1 MTTKVAEVKS
11 LKVGRFVVIDG
22 EPCKVTSMQIA
33 KTGKHGHAKARV
45 EGVGILDGQK
55 RTLVAPVDAKV
66 DLPITEKKS
75 AQIIAFMGDQ
85 VQLMDLEDYSTFE
98 LPKPKDDEIEGTL
111 VEGANVEIIDVM
123 GRKKMTRV
131 R

>member
-1 MTTKVAEVKS
+1 MATKVAEVKS
-11 LKVGRFVVIDG
+11 LKVGKFVVIDG
-22 EPCKVTSMQIA
+22 EPCRVTSMQTA

-55 RTLVAPVDAKV
+55 RTLVSPVDAKV

-75 AQIIAFMGDQ
+75 AQILAFMGDV
-85 VQLMDLEDYSTFE
+85 VQLMDMHDYSTFE
-98 LPKPKDDEIEGTL
+98 LPRPKDDEVEGTL
-111 VEGANVEIIDVM
+111 VEGANVEVLDVM
-123 GRKKMTRV
+123 GRKKITRV

>member
-1 MTTKVAEVKS
+1 MATKVSEVKS
-11 LKVGRFVVIDG
+11 LKVGKFVVIDG
-22 EPCKVTSMQIA
+22 EPCKVVSMQIA

-55 RTLVAPVDAKV
+55 RTLVSPVDAKV

-75 AQIIAFMGDQ
+75 AQILAFVGSQ
-85 VQLMDLEDYSTFE
+85 IQLMDMETYSTFE
-98 LPKPKDDEIEGTL
+98 LPRPKKGEVEGTM
-111 VEGANVEIIDVM
+111 VEGAEVEVLDVM
-123 GRKKMTRV
+123 GRRKITRV

>member
-1 MTTKVAEVKS
+1 MATKVAEVKN

-22 EPCKVTSMQIA
+22 EPCRVTSMLTA

-55 RTLVAPVDAKV
+55 RTLVSPVDAKV

-75 AQIIAFMGDQ
+75 AQIIAFIGDQ

-98 LPKPKDDEIEGTL
+98 LPKPKDDEVEGTL

>member
-1 MTTKVAEVKS
+1 MATKVAEVKN
-11 LKVGRFVVIDG
+11 LKVGKFVVIDG
-22 EPCKVTSMQIA
+22 EPCKVTSMQTA

-75 AQIIAFMGDQ
+75 AQIIAFIGDQ
-85 VQLMDLEDYSTFE
+85 VQLMDMEDYSTFE
-98 LPKPKDDEIEGTL
+98 LLKPKDDEVEGTL
-111 VEGANVEIIDVM
+111 VEGVNVEVIDVM
-123 GRKKMTRV
+123 GRKKITRV

>member
-22 EPCKVTSMQIA
+22 EPCKVTSMQTA

-75 AQIIAFMGDQ
+75 AQIIAFIGDQ
-85 VQLMDLEDYSTFE
+85 VQFMDLEDYSTFE
-98 LPKPKDDEIEGTL
+98 LPKPKDDEVEGTL
-111 VEGANVEIIDVM
+111 VEGANVEVIDVM
-123 GRKKMTRV
+123 GRKKITRV

>member
-1 MTTKVAEVKS
+1 MATKVAEVKS
-11 LKVGRFVVIDG
+11 LKVGKFVVIDG
-22 EPCKVTSMQIA
+22 EPCRVTSMQTA

-55 RTLVAPVDAKV
+55 RYLVAPVDAKV

-75 AQIIAFMGDQ
+75 AQIIAFIGDQ
-85 VQLMDLEDYSTFE
+85 VQLMDNEEFNTFE
-98 LPKPKDDEIEGTL
+98 LPKPAAEDVEGTL

-123 GRKKMTRV
+123 GRRKITRV

>member
-1 MTTKVAEVKS
+1 MATKVAEVKS
-11 LKVGRFVVIDG
+11 LKVGKFVVIDG
-22 EPCKVTSMQIA
+22 EPCKVTSMQTA

-55 RTLVAPVDAKV
+55 RTLLAPVDAKV

-85 VQLMDLEDYSTFE
+85 VQLMDLENYSTFE
-98 LPKPKDDEIEGTL
+98 LPKPKDDDIEGTL
-111 VEGANVEIIDVM
+111 VEGANVEIIEVM

>member
-22 EPCKVTSMQIA
+22 EPCKVVSMQIA

-45 EGVGILDGQK
+45 EGIGILDGQK

-75 AQIIAFMGDQ
+75 AQIIAFVGNQ
-85 VQLMDLEDYSTFE
+85 VQLMDMDDYSTFE
-98 LPKPKDDEIEGTL
+98 LLKPNKDDVEGTM
-111 VEGANVEIIDVM
+111 VEGATVEILDVM
-123 GRKKMTRV
+123 GRRKITRV

>member
-1 MTTKVAEVKS
+1 MATKVAEVKS

-55 RTLVAPVDAKV
+55 RTLVSPVDAKV

-75 AQIIAFMGDQ
+75 AQIIAFIGDQ
-85 VQLMDLEDYSTFE
+85 VQLMDLNDYSTFE
-98 LPKPKDDEIEGTL
+98 LPRPKDDEVEGTL
-111 VEGANVEIIDVM
+111 VEGATVEVLEVM
-123 GRKKMTRV
+123 GRRKITRV

>member
-1 MTTKVAEVKS
+1 MTTKVAEVKN
-11 LKVGRFVVIDG
+11 LKVGKFVVIDG
-22 EPCKVTSMQIA
+22 EPCRVTSMQTA
-33 KTGKHGHAKARV
+33 KTGKHGHSKARV

-75 AQIIAFMGDQ
+75 AQIIAFIGDQ

-98 LPKPKDDEIEGTL
+98 LPKPEPSDVEGTL
-111 VEGANVEIIDVM
+111 VEGANVEVIDVM
-123 GRKKMTRV
+123 GRRKITRV

>member
-1 MTTKVAEVKS
+1 MATKVAEVKS
-11 LKVGRFVVIDG
+11 LKIGRFVVIDG

-55 RTLVAPVDAKV
+55 RTLVSPVDAKV

-75 AQIIAFMGDQ
+75 AQIIAFIGDQ
-85 VQLMDLEDYSTFE
+85 VQLMDLNDYSTFE
-98 LPKPKDDEIEGTL
+98 LPRPKDDEVEGTL
-111 VEGANVEIIDVM
+111 VEGATVEVLEVM
-123 GRKKMTRV
+123 GRRKMTRV

>member
-1 MTTKVAEVKS
+1 MATKVAEVKN
-11 LKVGRFVVIDG
+11 LKVGKFVVIAG
-22 EPCKVTSMQIA
+22 EPCKVTSMQTA

-98 LPKPKDDEIEGTL
+98 LPKPKDDEVEGTL

>member
-1 MTTKVAEVKS
+1 MATKVAEVKN
-11 LKVGRFVVIDG
+11 LKVGKFVVIDG
-22 EPCKVTSMQIA
+22 EPCRVTSMQTA

-55 RTLVAPVDAKV
+55 RFLVAPVDAKV

-75 AQIIAFMGDQ
+75 AQIIAFIGDQ
-85 VQLMDLEDYSTFE
+85 VQLMDNEEFNTFE
-98 LPKPKDDEIEGTL
+98 LPKPDADDVEGTL

-123 GRKKMTRV
+123 GRMKITRV

>member
-1 MTTKVAEVKS
+1 MATKVAEVKN

-22 EPCKVTSMQIA
+22 EPCKVTSMQTA

-55 RTLVAPVDAKV
+55 RTLVAPVNAKV

-75 AQIIAFMGDQ
+75 AQIIAFIGNQ
-85 VQLMDLEDYSTFE
+85 VQLMDMDDYSTFE
-98 LPKPKDDEIEGTL
+98 LPKPDASEVEGTL
-111 VEGANVEIIDVM
+111 VEGANVEVLDVM
-123 GRKKMTRV
+123 GRKKITRV

>member
-1 MTTKVAEVKS
+1 MTTKVAEVKN

-22 EPCKVTSMQIA
+22 EPCRVTSMQTA
-33 KTGKHGHAKARV
+33 KTGKHGHAKARI

-75 AQIIAFMGDQ
+75 AQIIAFIGDQ
-85 VQLMDLEDYSTFE
+85 VQLMDMDDYSTFE
-98 LPKPKDDEIEGTL
+98 LPKPDAGDVEGTL
-111 VEGANVEIIDVM
+111 VEGANVEVIDVM
-123 GRKKMTRV
+123 GRRKITRV